1 MSRYVKIKNK
11 IINLDHV
18 IVIEKMEKGDNEK
31 IKFRFYSGQ
40 VIHVDEKDCDF
51 EKLSGQIVSVPD
63 HSIKA

>member
-1 MSRYVKIKNK
+1 
-11 IINLDHV
+11 
-18 IVIEKMEKGDNEK
+18 MEKGDNEK